1 VVIDDFG
8 DRRLSCDPTLHYDCG
23 YTAAGAEAQAGEAVM
38 ADQTAVETFNK
49 IEVSKTQVEQVRQDH
64 LDSHAKSSE
73 ITEDDTNWILTTT
86 WPGGC

>member
-1 VVIDDFG
+1 
-8 DRRLSCDPTLHYDCG
+8 
-23 YTAAGAEAQAGEAVM
+23 M